1 MFGPICWLVTMDIL
15 VFEMPLPLAEE
26 RFHYYG
32 AFTLDVK
39 VVLNENLHDIL
50 DGTKC

>member
-1 MFGPICWLVTMDIL
+1 MFGPICWLVKMDISG
-15 VFEMPLPLAEE
+15 FEMPLPLVEE

-39 VVLNENLHDIL
+39 SMLNENVGGIL
-50 DGTKC
+50 DGTEC